1 MQDDPDPAPAT
12 FTVRELAGPLLLA
25 SLAPMLIFM
34 DFLPFEMGLG
44 AGLFVCGVLC
54 FSGLVLVVVSDVLG
68 LVGKARRRVLAWA
81 AVLLGV
87 GIGFLP
93 ATTSAAFVFVLLM
106 ASSGYIVSGELRMPF
121 LGPPLF

>member
-1 MQDDPDPAPAT
+1 MPEDPGPAPAT

-25 SLAPMLIFM
+25 SLAPMLLFV
-34 DFLPFEMGLG
+34 DFLPSEMGWG
-44 AGLFVCGVLC
+44 AFLSVSGVLC
-54 FSGLVLVVVSDVLG
+54 FSGLALVVVGDVLA

-93 ATTSAAFVFVLLM
+93 ANMSAVFVFVLLLPG
-106 ASSGYIVSGELRMPF
+106 SGYILTGELRMPF